1 MKKFTVHLMH
11 PYVTWEDVEAKDE
24 DEAIAKCRNES
35 TIGNDC
41 NEVQSWLACSEDEE
55 DE

>member
-11 PYVTWEDVEAKDE
+11 PYVTWEDIEAPDM
-24 DEAIAKCRNES
+24 DTAIEKCRHES
-35 TIGNDC
+35 VIGNGC
-41 NEVQSWLACSEDEE
+41 NEIQSWLACPDEE